1 MVKQTRWLVI
11 LLFGVLV
18 SMLPALLGDGL
29 ALQQGSQ
36 VDESSI
42 EGEILDEE
50 LVMAGPV
57 EGLEIKDGFRF
68 APKEMSQA
76 I

>member
-1 MVKQTRWLVI
+1 MVKQSRWLVI
-11 LLFGVLV
+11 LLFGFLV

-29 ALQQGSQ
+29 ALRQGSQ

-57 EGLEIKDGFRF
+57 EGLEIKDGFGF
-68 APKEMSQA
+68 APKEMSQT